1 MCGEKCYNLI
11 KKAFCLSFSWN
22 FVGERVG
29 EGGNVLTNQLAEK
42 QTKKKCLWIGEFVL
56 FVELLRCWIC
66 GFYRMSVQ
74 LEGSWTCL
82 LEKKIG
88 CCMRAHRRTYPAKKL
103 GHVYEWKPRCVRKW
117 CELKWLNHHLTLSL
131 GLILHAVMLTIYG
144 VSPSKC
150 YFEQPVISAKSIPK
164 HGLVADRMSAF
175 FCRKQIN

>member
-1 MCGEKCYNLI
+1 MLQFN
-11 KKAFCLSFSWN
+11 KK
-22 FVGERVG
+22 V
-29 EGGNVLTNQLAEK
+29 VLFK
-42 QTKKKCLWIGEFVL
+42 L
-56 FVELLRCWIC
+56 FVEICWWAGRGREQSVDELKDEETNRNDVFMGRCVCIICWIFEVLNLWVLSYV
-66 GFYRMSVQ
+66 GSTRRFMNLSVR
-74 LEGSWTCL
+74 
-82 LEKKIG
+82 KKIG

-103 GHVYEWKPRCVRKW
+103 GHVYEWKPRCVWKW